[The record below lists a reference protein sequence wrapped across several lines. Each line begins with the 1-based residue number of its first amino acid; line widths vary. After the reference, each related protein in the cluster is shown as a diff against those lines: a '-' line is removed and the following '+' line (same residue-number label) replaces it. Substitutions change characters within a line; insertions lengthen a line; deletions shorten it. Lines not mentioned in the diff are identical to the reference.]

1 MTTGKRSPANRPPA
15 ADRLTAA
22 SRTTKEPRRQR
33 MDGLLPA
40 GVLAGFAAAGV
51 ILVTLLAAFDM
62 LQGMR
67 PVRENTIGFYRA
79 VGLGYPALIPA
90 GREARH
96 PFPGPPAVPGRYL
109 PTLPKRDPG
118 PIHLLD
124 QDLAMPH
131 EAAKP

>member
-1 MTTGKRSPANRPPA
+1 
-15 ADRLTAA
+15 
-22 SRTTKEPRRQR
+22 

-40 GVLAGFAAAGV
+40 GGLLGFAAAGV
-51 ILVTLLAAFDM
+51 ILVILVAAFDM

-67 PVRENTIGFYRA
+67 PVRKNTVEIYRA

-96 PFPGPPAVPGRYL
+96 PFPGPPAVQGSYL

-124 QDLAMPH
+124 QDVAMPH
-131 EAAKP
+131 EASKP

>member
-1 MTTGKRSPANRPPA
+1 M
-15 ADRLTAA
+15 LV
-22 SRTTKEPRRQR
+22 
-33 MDGLLPA
+33 PA
-40 GVLAGFAAAGV
+40 GGLIGFAAAGV
-51 ILVTLLAAFDM
+51 ILVILVAAFDM

-67 PVRENTIGFYRA
+67 PVRGSTVGCYRA

-90 GREARH
+90 GREGRH
-96 PFPGPPAVPGRYL
+96 PFPGPPAVQGRYQ

-131 EAAKP
+131 EASKP